1 MHESLKLG
9 NENDAFTGNDIKDL
23 YQMLRYYGWSGVEE
37 AAERM
42 FSTSSTPLE
51 NHWMTFDHFEASYQC
66 LWRYARQVD
75 EEEFVN
81 TLENGKW
88 FGLLIADTDLKDRFS
103 SNNLDTER
111 ESICLFKFLK
121 SMEDKFYYD
130 IAMVEGGQFYPPAF

>member
-1 MHESLKLG
+1 MQEPALTHSESYTFSSG
-9 NENDAFTGNDIKDL
+9 EIRDL

-42 FSTSSTPLE
+42 FSTASTPLE
-51 NHWMTFDHFEASYQC
+51 NHWMSFEQFETSYQC

-75 EEEFVN
+75 EKEFVD
-81 TLENGKW
+81 TVLSGEW
-88 FGLLIADTDLKDRFS
+88 FDMLIADTALKEKYSSVDLDA
-103 SNNLDTER
+103 ER
-111 ESICLFKFLK
+111 ETICVHKFLR